1 MKNKII
7 IIILL
12 GCTSIGLGI
21 IFFNQST
28 ETDNVTAK
36 YFCLKEARDID
47 NGTFKYDQ
55 DNEYTI
61 LVADVPKYYLSYK
74 YMFNSIEDMN
84 SFKIRDDLNPIN
96 EEYNEEEL
104 YVKLDFAEG
113 VGKICKVFIDGKTVE
128 VPDDPIKAI
137 ELLTQVGYRCEKQ

>member
-1 MKNKII
+1 M
-7 IIILL
+7 
-12 GCTSIGLGI
+12 
-21 IFFNQST
+21 
-28 ETDNVTAK
+28 TAK

-84 SFKIRDDLNPIN
+84 SFKIRDDADFSLNAMGI
-96 EEYNEEEL
+96 Y
-104 YVKLDFAEG
+104 
-113 VGKICKVFIDGKTVE
+113 
-128 VPDDPIKAI
+128 
-137 ELLTQVGYRCEKQ
+137 